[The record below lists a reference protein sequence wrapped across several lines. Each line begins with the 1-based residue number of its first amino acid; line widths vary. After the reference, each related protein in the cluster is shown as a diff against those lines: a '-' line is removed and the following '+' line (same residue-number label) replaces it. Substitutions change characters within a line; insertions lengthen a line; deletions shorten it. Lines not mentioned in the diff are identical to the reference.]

1 MDTVFTV
8 QPIFESFI
16 KSGITEVSTDV
27 THLGEQA
34 FPMGFVKLHRR
45 SLFGDKG
52 SNRLIQTSSERFVA
66 QFLTVHPD
74 QRELIRKQPSA
85 DKVVQ
90 RRNEQSTH
98 QITARAKDYQIAGRG
113 FVSMDKSFGSIR

>member
-1 MDTVFTV
+1 
-8 QPIFESFI
+8 
-16 KSGITEVSTDV
+16 
-27 THLGEQA
+27 
-34 FPMGFVKLHRR
+34 MGFVKLHRR

-66 QFLTVHPD
+66 QFLTIHPD
-74 QRELIRKQPSA
+74 QRELIGKQPGA
-85 DKVVQ
+85 NEVVQ
-90 RRNEQSTH
+90 RWNEQPTH